1 MEYLKKLVRSKSFWA
16 GIVQIVTGVG
26 LYFTGEQ
33 SATELLVGAGGI
45 LTIVFRLITT
55 QSIGSK

>member
-1 MEYLKKLVRSKSFWA
+1 MDYFKKLLRSKSMWA
-16 GIVQIVTGVG
+16 GLVQIVAGVG

-45 LTIVFRLITT
+45 ITILFRLITT
-55 QSIGSK
+55 EAIGSK